1 VTLSLLN
8 LTANGVTTDT
18 LSEVDT
24 RFIDAS
30 ESKYSATIAELVR
43 QDTKVTQT
51 QPDGM
56 TVIQWA
62 AYHDGQQTGRL
73 LINANCQADATTRK
87 EVTPLSIAWQPALT
101 PTSRRPGTKIG
112 GWSHLQTIWIVSL
125 WAGLVEWDR
134 MLRQRLGSRSLK
146 RSYW

>member
-43 QDTKVTQT
+43 QETKVTQT
-51 QPDGM
+51 QPDGL
-56 TVIQWA
+56 TVIHWA
-62 AYHDGQQTGRL
+62 VYHDGQQTGRL
-73 LINANCQADATTRK
+73 LVNANCDANTTTRN
-87 EVTPLSIAWQPALT
+87 EVTPLSIAWQPAMT
-101 PTSRRPGTKIG
+101 AV
-112 GWSHLQTIWIVSL
+112 HVIV
-125 WAGLVEWDR
+125 R
-134 MLRQRLGSRSLK
+134 
-146 RSYW
+146 